1 MSDLQ
6 ELQWA
11 LDYNTKALKQDL
23 SLTAYIDLLIQRNNI
38 LTMIL
43 QVTQEL
49 NQVKKVA

>member
-1 MSDLQ
+1 MSDLI

-11 LDYNTKALKQDL
+11 LDYNTNALKQDL

-43 QVTQEL
+43 QVEREMSQ
-49 NQVKKVA
+49 QRKVA